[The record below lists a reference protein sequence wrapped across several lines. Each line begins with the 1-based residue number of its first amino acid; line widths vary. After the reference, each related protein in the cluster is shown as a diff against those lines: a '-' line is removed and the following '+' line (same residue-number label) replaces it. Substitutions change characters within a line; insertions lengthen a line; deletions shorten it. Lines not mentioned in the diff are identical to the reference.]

1 MNLDVTGAVLGAL
14 VCGAAGVAV
23 PALIAR
29 IPEPVRTDGVQD
41 GAQAVPR
48 YAAVAALPGLGLRS
62 AVTAA
67 IAGAL
72 IGGAIGLD
80 WPLLFLLPLVPVS
93 VALSF
98 VDLHTH
104 LLPTKVIWPALAGT
118 VVLAAVAALAGDDP
132 RAFLRAAI
140 AGAVVFGFFHALW
153 WCYPAGMG
161 YGDVRLSSIVGF
173 VLGFLGGA
181 ELLIGLYAAFGVF
194 AVLGVARAAMRRD
207 RSALRT
213 PLPFGPF
220 LLGGCVAGVVLGSTA
235 WAHLV

>member
-1 MNLDVTGAVLGAL
+1 MSVDVAGVVLGAL
-14 VCGAAGVAV
+14 LCGAAGVGV

-29 IPEPVRTDGVQD
+29 IPEPAPKDGE
-41 GAQAVPR
+41 AAVAR
-48 YAAVAALPGLGLRS
+48 YGPVAALPGLWLRA

-67 IAGAL
+67 VAGGL
-72 IGGAIGLD
+72 VGGAIGLD

-104 LLPTKVIWPALAGT
+104 LLPTKVIWPTLAVT
-118 VVLAAVAALAGDDP
+118 VVLAAVAALADGEP
-132 RAFLRAAI
+132 RAFARAAV
-140 AGAVVFGFFHALW
+140 AGALVFGFFHALW
-153 WCYPAGMG
+153 WVYPAGMG

-173 VLGFLGGA
+173 VLGYLGWV
-181 ELLIGLYAAFGVF
+181 EVLIGVYGAFLAF
-194 AVLGVARAAMRRD
+194 AVLGVVRAGARRD

-220 LLGGCVAGVVLGSTA
+220 LLAGALAGVVVGGPM
-235 WAHLV
+235 WGYLVSG

>member
-1 MNLDVTGAVLGAL
+1 MNLDVAGVLLGAL
-14 VCGAAGVAV
+14 LCGAAGAGV

-29 IPEPVRTDGVQD
+29 IPEPVPKD
-41 GAQAVPR
+41 GAQPVPR
-48 YAAVAALPGLGLRS
+48 YGPVAALPGLWGRA
-62 AVTAA
+62 AVIAA
-67 IAGAL
+67 VAGGL

-104 LLPTKVIWPALAGT
+104 LLPTKVIWPTLAAT
-118 VVLAAVAALAGDDP
+118 VVLAAVAALADSDP
-132 RAFLRAAI
+132 RAFVRAAV

-153 WCYPAGMG
+153 WVYPVGMG

-173 VLGFLGGA
+173 VLGYLGWA
-181 ELLIGLYAAFGVF
+181 ELLIGVYGAFLVF
-194 AVLGVARAAMRRD
+194 AVLGVVRAAARRD

-213 PLPFGPF
+213 AMPFGPF
-220 LLGGCVAGVVLGSTA
+220 LLAGVLAGVVLGGPL
-235 WAHLV
+235 WGYLVSG